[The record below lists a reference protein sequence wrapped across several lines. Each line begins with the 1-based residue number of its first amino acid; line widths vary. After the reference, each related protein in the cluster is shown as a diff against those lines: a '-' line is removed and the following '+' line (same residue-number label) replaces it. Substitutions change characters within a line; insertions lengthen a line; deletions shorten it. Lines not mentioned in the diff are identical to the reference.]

1 LGDLPTFRIPH
12 YEFLIASMEAEADML
27 RTGWGR
33 VQRFGWRK
41 RSLSAAWGK
50 ARLEAGSGNRT
61 GRPHR
66 QVAMSDRMMG
76 NKAR

>member
-1 LGDLPTFRIPH
+1 
-12 YEFLIASMEAEADML
+12 ML

-66 QVAMSDRMMG
+66 QAATSGLTTG